1 MSGVPAGADPV
12 PGRDVPVPARVVER
26 VQESPTIVTLRLEL
40 EGAGAHEAFS
50 FRPGQ
55 FNMLLVPGV
64 GEVPISISS
73 DPDRDRL
80 LGHTVRMVGRV
91 TRVLARLPVG
101 ARLGVR
107 GPFGRGW
114 PLEAARGGD
123 VVVLAGG
130 LGCAPVV
137 GAIRYVLH
145 RRADY
150 GRLVVMQGVKHAE
163 DLIWRAQY
171 EAWAREP
178 DVQVL
183 LAADVAGGDWPWNVG
198 PVTELL
204 EAARFDRGRCT
215 VLMCGPEP
223 MMVAAARRLEGMGV
237 PPQAI
242 HLSMERN
249 MQCAVGRC
257 GHCQLGPWF
266 VCRDGPV
273 FRYDTIRPLL
283 GVRGF

>member
-1 MSGVPAGADPV
+1 MATPEPVSGIDL
-12 PGRDVPVPARVVER
+12 PVPARVAGR

-40 EGAGAHEAFS
+40 EDPARQAAFR
-50 FRPGQ
+50 FAPGQ
-55 FNMLLVPGV
+55 FNMLHLPGV

-73 DPDRDRL
+73 DPDHDTF

-91 TRVLARLPVG
+91 TRALARLPVG

-137 GAIRYVLH
+137 GAVRYVLH
-145 RRADY
+145 RRRDY

-204 EAARFDRGRCT
+204 EGARFDRGRCT

-223 MMVAAARRLEGMGV
+223 MMIAAARRLEALGV
-237 PPQAI
+237 PAAAI

-249 MQCAVGRC
+249 MQCALGRC
-257 GHCQLGPWF
+257 GHCQIGPWF

-273 FRYDTIRPLL
+273 FRYDRIRPLL

>member
-1 MSGVPAGADPV
+1 MATPEPV
-12 PGRDVPVPARVVER
+12 PGIDFPVPARVAGR

-40 EGAGAHEAFS
+40 EDPARQAAFR
-50 FRPGQ
+50 FAPGQ
-55 FNMLLVPGV
+55 FNMLHLPGV

-73 DPDRDRL
+73 DPDHDTF

-91 TRVLARLPVG
+91 TRALARLPVG

-107 GPFGRGW
+107 GPFGHGW

-137 GAIRYVLH
+137 GAVRYVLH
-145 RRADY
+145 RRRDY

-204 EAARFDRGRCT
+204 EGARFDRGRCT

-223 MMVAAARRLEGMGV
+223 MMIAAARRLGALGV
-237 PPQAI
+237 PAAAI

-249 MQCAVGRC
+249 MQCALGRC
-257 GHCQLGPWF
+257 GHCQIGPWF

-273 FRYDTIRPLL
+273 FRYDRIRPLL
-283 GVRGF
+283 GARGF